1 MHADLIDQLLEP
13 AHGGGGLRGGRCWG
27 VVIGIVTNNRDP
39 DGLHRVKLRF
49 PWLGAEDESNWARV
63 ATPMAGPGRGFYAL
77 PEVDDE
83 VLVAFDHG
91 NVDHPYVV
99 GSLWNGQDAPPED
112 NGNGS
117 NDHRSLTSRSGHLLR
132 LDDTNGSERI
142 EIVDKTGN
150 NRIVIDSSANG
161 IRIEAQ
167 GDIELTSSTG
177 KVKISAVGIEL
188 ASQAGVTVQ
197 AQTTLDLSAQAQAT
211 LQGALVKVN

>member
-13 AHGGGGLRGGRCWG
+13 AHGSGLRGNRCWG

-117 NDHRSLTSRSGHLLR
+117 ATVAMRKLSHAPRSWP
-132 LDDTNGSERI
+132 
-142 EIVDKTGN
+142 
-150 NRIVIDSSANG
+150 
-161 IRIEAQ
+161 
-167 GDIELTSSTG
+167 TSSFPAPARSSMRGLRPNVPMRTSG
-177 KVKISAVGIEL
+177 QPFPPIVLFAFIVGISSGL
-188 ASQAGVTVQ
+188 WPVTRSMS
-197 AQTTLDLSAQAQAT
+197 AARSRAARSTTLKSSIA
-211 LQGALVKVN
+211 

>member
-1 MHADLIDQLLEP
+1 MHADFIDQLLEP
-13 AHGGGGLRGGRCWG
+13 AHGSGLHGGRCWG

-63 ATPMAGPGRGFYAL
+63 AAPMAGPKRGFYAL

-99 GSLWNGQDAPPED
+99 GSLWNGKDTPPED
-112 NGNGS
+112 NGKGS
-117 NDHRSLTSRSGHLLR
+117 NDHRSLTSRSGHVLR
-132 LDDTNGSERI
+132 LDDSSGSERI

-150 NRIVIDSSANG
+150 NRIVIDSSTNG

-197 AQTTLDLSAQAQAT
+197 AQTTLDMSAQAQAT